1 MPASHR
7 ANESNLQTLKRLS
20 EGLLRSAGRTGER
33 GHLLEIHHSSAP
45 LFDPVFLHAESEAL
59 GVAISLARSR
69 EAEAGQRVCCDSGS
83 LPFQDRVFDMV
94 VLHHVVADGTEAEL
108 AEACRVTRN
117 DGVLILLGLNR
128 LGWRYRCQD
137 AVRRLPG
144 LSPLAVKSRLE
155 TLGMRMRGFAGAG
168 LVGRSRPEF
177 MSTGLSGL
185 GAPLADVVIL
195 QASHA
200 GGPAVTP
207 LRFKKPRAA
216 VVQSAP
222 MRG

>member
-1 MPASHR
+1 
-7 ANESNLQTLKRLS
+7 
-20 EGLLRSAGRTGER
+20 
-33 GHLLEIHHSSAP
+33 
-45 LFDPVFLHAESEAL
+45 
-59 GVAISLARSR
+59 
-69 EAEAGQRVCCDSGS
+69 
-83 LPFQDRVFDMV
+83 
-94 VLHHVVADGTEAEL
+94 VVADGTEAEL
-108 AEACRVTRN
+108 AEACRVTRH